1 MCYDKKEF
9 LVERKLRLVKRE
21 STRYSSDSSSK
32 SKSIQELYSPLTKSI
47 ASLVIQS
54 IHYYDSTIKTS
65 AVEDISNILINRDG
79 YRRSQWSSEVNEQ
92 KSIRIKSIVSNLFT
106 KKSMRSDSVRRSKS
120 SKKSLLSPE
129 SVKKSIEKLYESKS
143 RATNK
148 DKSSINDS
156 ITDQNKSMKVSTI
169 PPPRT
174 LPSLPLPSPT
184 HFIEMEKV

>member
-65 AVEDISNILINRDG
+65 AVEDISNT
-79 YRRSQWSSEVNEQ
+79 
-92 KSIRIKSIVSNLFT
+92 IKLT
-106 KKSMRSDSVRRSKS
+106 H
-120 SKKSLLSPE
+120 SL
-129 SVKKSIEKLYESKS
+129 K
-143 RATNK
+143 
-148 DKSSINDS
+148 
-156 ITDQNKSMKVSTI
+156 
-169 PPPRT
+169 
-174 LPSLPLPSPT
+174 
-184 HFIEMEKV
+184 F

>member
-1 MCYDKKEF
+1 MIKRSF
-9 LVERKLRLVKRE
+9 SERKLRLVKRE

-54 IHYYDSTIKTS
+54 LHYYDSRIKTS

-120 SKKSLLSPE
+120 TKKSLLSPE
-129 SVKKSIEKLYESKS
+129 SVKKIY
-143 RATNK
+143 
-148 DKSSINDS
+148 
-156 ITDQNKSMKVSTI
+156 
-169 PPPRT
+169 RT
-174 LPSLPLPSPT
+174 LNNTPKFPSLPSPLPFPPVNFSEAESKENKT
-184 HFIEMEKV
+184 TRCLQQMKQRRSQGNQL